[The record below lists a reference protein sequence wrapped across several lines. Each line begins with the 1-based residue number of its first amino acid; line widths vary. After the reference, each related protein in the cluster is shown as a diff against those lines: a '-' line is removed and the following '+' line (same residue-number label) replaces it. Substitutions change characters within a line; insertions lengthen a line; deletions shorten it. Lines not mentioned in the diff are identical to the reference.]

1 MQKRNKIWSFFIIIT
16 ILLAGVVKVQTT
28 EATDNKYVAVINQ
41 NIRSSANDQASP
53 VIYLEAGEKIEL
65 VNTIDDDWFKVSFDG
80 KQGYVH
86 RGDITSE
93 KNFKNPD
100 REYTQVNNYQEVTA
114 KKEYIVAIDVNLRTR
129 NTNKA
134 SSLKLMKQGDKVSY
148 IGTTDNNWFLVEHGG
163 TKGYVHRGD
172 VTTEEALESN
182 RELHKVPLKDKEKF
196 DELRVIID
204 RNLRTKDERQYGA
217 VATVRRN
224 EKVTYKGTT
233 DNNWFLVNYKGKEG
247 YIYRGD
253 VTSDSKKPVT
263 PDTGETNPTDK
274 EIDVSQP
281 NGLEYITTANS
292 LNLRAGDSAKHE
304 ILTKIPKGQT
314 VKHLGTVKNNKSWY
328 KVDYSGTIGFV
339 HSNYLEEKLEVAPEP
354 EDNIPVTKPNGL
366 EYVTTAMSLNL
377 RAGDSANHE
386 ILARIPNGQ
395 TVKHLGTAKN
405 NQSWFKV
412 DYNGIIGFVHSNYL
426 KQKVELSGARVFLDY
441 GHGGA
446 DGGAPGIGG
455 RLEKEDVIRVG
466 LLIAD
471 KLRNQGIIVDESRTT
486 DQTLTLK
493 QRTDMANAKKI
504 DYFVSIHRNS
514 HHTSAAN
521 GVEVFSHENSSQKA
535 KSLSNT
541 IQRNLVNLGFRN
553 RGSKHANFY
562 VLRNTKAP
570 AVLVEVGF
578 ITNDYDN
585 HIFDTKLND
594 IAQAVADGVVTELG
608 KK

>member
-28 EATDNKYVAVINQ
+28 EASDNKYVAVINQ

-100 REYTQVNNYQEVTA
+100 REYTQVNNYQGVTA

-314 VKHLGTVKNNKSWY
+314 VKHLGTVKNNKSW
-328 KVDYSGTIGFV
+328 
-339 HSNYLEEKLEVAPEP
+339 
-354 EDNIPVTKPNGL
+354 
-366 EYVTTAMSLNL
+366 
-377 RAGDSANHE
+377 
-386 ILARIPNGQ
+386 
-395 TVKHLGTAKN
+395 
-405 NQSWFKV
+405 FKV

-578 ITNDYDN
+578 ITNDHDN